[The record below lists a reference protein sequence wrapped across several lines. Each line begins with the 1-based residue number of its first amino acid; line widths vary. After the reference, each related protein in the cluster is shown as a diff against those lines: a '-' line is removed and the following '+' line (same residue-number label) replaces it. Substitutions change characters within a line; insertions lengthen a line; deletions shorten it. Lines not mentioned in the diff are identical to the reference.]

1 MTKQY
6 GWFLGQLASC
16 PKEHDQEGLILMM
29 TIMMLSV
36 TVRVVLFILYCFFL
50 LPMMIRIVRVWPEG
64 GILQPFCLLRVW
76 DG

>member
-1 MTKQY
+1 MVSWPV
-6 GWFLGQLASC
+6 GLS